1 MEHIIKI
8 CVDNLRNH
16 SQNHGIKL
24 KASHA
29 HELVASY
36 FGYKSRSAL
45 LEDKLYPLSNLRQA
59 SIITLAPIN
68 LVEQRRYSLQNL
80 PSDLPDTDTLREWF
94 YSSLLTEEW
103 FASKFHPNYK
113 KLAEDITCT
122 YLRKNQVYYSPL
134 NEGLDIERD
143 DDCIRLTVHQLYYVQ
158 KQMVSYLSLYNKIH
172 QANITITILLK
183 RIAGHVGYA
192 EPEISSDIE
201 NLK

>member
-1 MEHIIKI
+1 MEHIIKL
-8 CVDNLRNH
+8 CVDNLRNN

-80 PSDLPDTDTLREWF
+80 PSDLPETDTLREWC
-94 YSSLLTEEW
+94 YSVLLTEKW
-103 FASKFHPNYK
+103 FSSKFWPNYE
-113 KLAEDITCT
+113 KLAEDLTCE
-122 YLRKNQVYYSPL
+122 YLRKNQKVYCSPL
-134 NEGLDIERD
+134 KQSLQVER
-143 DDCIRLTVHQLYYVQ
+143 DDCIRLIVHQLYYVQ
-158 KQMVSYLSLYNKIH
+158 NEIMSYPFYNKIR
-172 QANITITILLK
+172 QASITTTILLK
-183 RIAGHVGYA
+183 RIAGHVGYT
-192 EPEISSDIE
+192 EPEISSHIE